1 MGKMGKWQ
9 ERRGSTKMDQ
19 NHCSEDDVSSP
30 SMKFHQMS
38 FQTRDNVLF
47 SSISEQTNLGRILSG

>member
-1 MGKMGKWQ
+1 MGKW
-9 ERRGSTKMDQ
+9 ESGRREGGSTKMDQ

-47 SSISEQTNLGRILSG
+47 PSTSEQTNLGRILSG